1 MLRNRNSDYNLENSV
16 FSRSSFSRRSLHLT
30 KLFVDSILCQLGE
43 LPRATWVDGAI
54 GFADTASWKNLV
66 VTGRSAAK
74 IISTLWQRVPTFH
87 GLVFRD
93 ENFKGLAHRKK
104 YREQLYLPGVSREL
118 RFYRPRNKNC
128 LACVLCGFNRSGA
141 APYDS
146 FIPPC
151 KFSRKSNEPAF
162 SDSESF
168 KVYVHGSRWALPSW
182 IVSSVPCIFPPCFRP
197 LPLQ

>member
-30 KLFVDSILCQLGE
+30 KLLVDFILRQLGE
-43 LPRATWVDGAI
+43 LPRATWLDGAI

-104 YREQLYLPGVSREL
+104 YREQLLPSRCIAWVTFLSSQEQELFGL
-118 RFYRPRNKNC
+118 RFMRLQPFRRCTLRFFYPAVQILEKVQRTGVFR
-128 LACVLCGFNRSGA
+128 F
-141 APYDS
+141 
-146 FIPPC
+146 
-151 KFSRKSNEPAF
+151 RK
-162 SDSESF
+162 
-168 KVYVHGSRWALPSW
+168 L
-182 IVSSVPCIFPPCFRP
+182 
-197 LPLQ
+197 